1 MRKHILVVEDTPDLL
16 ANIVDV
22 LEMEG
27 YSVSQSANGA
37 EAIKVCQK
45 RVPDLIITDLLM
57 PKMNGFELIDQVRSK
72 MNWSAIQILVY
83 SAMPPVVNR
92 KIVLTKGA
100 NFYLKKP
107 SSVQSL
113 ITAVHQLIKK

>member
-72 MNWSAIQILVY
+72 TNWSAIRILVY

-92 KIVLTKGA
+92 GIVLTKGA

-113 ITAVHQLIKK
+113 IKAVYQLLKK